1 VRDRVIDRHA
11 RPASLADDFQ
21 AYGLTMIGDSMW
33 PRFRPGR
40 RVAASPAAPV
50 RIGDDVLVLLAGDGK
65 AGQQALLKE
74 LVRRTGAL
82 LELRQF
88 NPDLTFTVPAD
99 AVQAVHK
106 IVGELV

>member
-1 VRDRVIDRHA
+1 
-11 RPASLADDFQ
+11 
-21 AYGLTMIGDSMW
+21 MW

-50 RIGDDVLVLLAGDGK
+50 RIGDDVLVLLAGGAK
-65 AGQQALLKE
+65 EGQQVLLKE
-74 LVRRTGAL
+74 LVCRTGAL

-106 IVGELV
+106 IVGELI